1 MRQTMSAL
9 NRIKAILGLT
19 GDVEADGLEQLRELL
34 AEREAELNLSA
45 TYGRPYPNMT
55 DEPTVV
61 FPYTL
66 QTGDGEDYGAG
77 AKEFVLPD
85 NGLDAA
91 DSPLVAF
98 IGKRLGI
105 GPDDVDFEALASVE
119 GTTAN
124 ATLNEAGDVE
134 VSA

>member
-1 MRQTMSAL
+1 MSVL
-9 NRIKAILGLT
+9 NRIKAILGLN

-34 AEREAELNLSA
+34 AEREAEQNLSA

-61 FPYTL
+61 FSYTL
-66 QTGDGEDYGAG
+66 HTGEGEDYGAG

-91 DSPLVAF
+91 DSPLVLF

-105 GPDDVDFEALASVE
+105 RPDDVDFDALASVE

-124 ATLNEAGDVE
+124 AAFNEYGDVE
-134 VSA
+134 VWA